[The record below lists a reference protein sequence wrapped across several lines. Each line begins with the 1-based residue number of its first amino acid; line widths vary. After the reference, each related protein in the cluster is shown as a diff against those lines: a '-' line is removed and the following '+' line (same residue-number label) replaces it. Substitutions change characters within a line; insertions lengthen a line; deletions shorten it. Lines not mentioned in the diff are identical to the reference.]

1 MADCPPCVK
10 CVIMRIMKKV
20 LICAMSVSA
29 ALARADGIA
38 RRMPSLRRERY
49 EATRDADL
57 RGQLLAASGALEGAL
72 AAFFPDFAPPADFFY
87 FPDGRPGVKGACVS
101 IAHTR
106 GMAVCAVSD
115 SPVGADIER
124 TDREIRPAM
133 ARKILAPGENPETG
147 RTLLNAWVDKEAY
160 LKLTGQGLAG
170 GMHRFMTAD
179 DAVVDMDGRR
189 LAYIIRPIL
198 DGYRLA
204 VCCRERFTV
213 QMVVKA

>member
-1 MADCPPCVK
+1 MTDCPPCVK

-20 LICAMSVSA
+20 LICAMSVST

-38 RRMPSLRRERY
+38 RRMPPLRRERY

-57 RGQLLAASGALEGAL
+57 RGQLLAAAGALEGAL
-72 AAFFPDFAPPADFFY
+72 AAFLPDFAPPADFFY

-170 GMHRFMTAD
+170 GMWRIRTDGNVIFDVEGHRAACIRRINT
-179 DAVVDMDGRR
+179 DGF
-189 LAYIIRPIL
+189 IIS
-198 DGYRLA
+198 
-204 VCCRERFTV
+204 VCCREKFLLV
-213 QMVVKA
+213 MAPGE